1 MTRCIGFAMYDTS
14 VRCKDCRFSKPV
26 DSNEFNVDWI
36 ICNYLYKSTCD
47 CVLDKDIERTCNH
60 FLPKESI
67 TMKPSCLTCINYG
80 IHTYCNTMVFCSN
93 YKRGITCATCIY
105 CTYFPHANFSCHDYR
120 NTGITRIDD
129 INKLRECNYYKPIKE
144 LITMNKFCEHQS
156 CESYQT
162 PRCTAYIFNNEHP
175 LCAYKDEKFAD
186 YNCKAFKKV
195 EQPKTLEQVIETLTD
210 RLDKLECKMDKTLLI
225 VKHIIRDGKQ

>member
-1 MTRCIGFAMYDTS
+1 MTQ
-14 VRCKDCRFSKPV
+14 
-26 DSNEFNVDWI
+26 
-36 ICNYLYKSTCD
+36 
-47 CVLDKDIERTCNH
+47 
-60 FLPKESI
+60 
-67 TMKPSCLTCINYG
+67 
-80 IHTYCNTMVFCSN
+80 
-93 YKRGITCATCIY
+93 
-105 CTYFPHANFSCHDYR
+105 
-120 NTGITRIDD
+120 
-129 INKLRECNYYKPIKE
+129 
-144 LITMNKFCEHQS
+144 KFCEHQS